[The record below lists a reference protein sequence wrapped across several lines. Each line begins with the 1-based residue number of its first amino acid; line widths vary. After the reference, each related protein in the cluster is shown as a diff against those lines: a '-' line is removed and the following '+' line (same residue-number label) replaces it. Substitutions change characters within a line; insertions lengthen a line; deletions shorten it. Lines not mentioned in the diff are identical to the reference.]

1 MSHFPVQPLP
11 LNGPDLA
18 PHLLE
23 MSLEEQA
30 ARVGRSLNRAIQGVE
45 GLRTETTALQQ
56 AAESL
61 GVQLAERVAC
71 LGEGAL
77 IGQGGSNLKTMLVA
91 SHGLL
96 AIFAKGLTEQ
106 HTILGRQLEAHD
118 RIING
123 FMFQQ
128 HGLLGRV
135 AATQRYAKR
144 RLQNLREFLVSNQAD
159 VQLVESAL
167 PLVSSGVGVAGP
179 LPVLSNMNRLIQS
192 LPEAE

>member
-106 HTILGRQLEAHD
+106 YTILGQQLGSHN

-123 FMFQQ
+123 AMFQR
-128 HGLLGRV
+128 HDLGGRV
-135 AATQRYAKR
+135 AATQSNATS
-144 RLQNLREFLVSNQAD
+144 RLFRLREFLVSNQAA
-159 VQLVESAL
+159 VEAAEGAL
-167 PLVSSGVGVAGP
+167 ALLSSGAGVAGP
-179 LPVLSNMNRLIQS
+179 LPVLLKMNRLIQT